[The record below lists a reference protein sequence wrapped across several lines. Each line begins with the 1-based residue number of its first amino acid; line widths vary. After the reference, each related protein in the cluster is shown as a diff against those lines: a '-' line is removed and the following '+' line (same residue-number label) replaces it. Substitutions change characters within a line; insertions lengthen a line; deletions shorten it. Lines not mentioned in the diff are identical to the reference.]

1 MYCGSVGDT
10 IYNMETTTH
19 TTSEIVTVG
28 DIFECSWGYD
38 QTNIDYYEVVGVSKT
53 NRAKLQQ
60 IETRCVES
68 TDYTDVIAPVPGVSK
83 KSRGG
88 QELLPTGYK
97 VPNHFVIGEKKVCMV
112 NISSF
117 QIATRVATNKTE
129 ALTATA
135 HQTGQ
140 NFKR

>member
-1 MYCGSVGDT
+1 
-10 IYNMETTTH
+10 METITH
-19 TTSEIVTVG
+19 TTEEIVTVG

-38 QTNIDYYEVVGVSKT
+38 QTNIDYYEVVAVSKT

-60 IETRCVES
+60 IQTRCVES
-68 TDYTDVIAPVPGVSK
+68 TEYTDVIAPVPGVSK
-83 KSRGG
+83 TTRGG
-88 QELLPTGYK
+88 KELLPTGYK
-97 VPNHFVIGEKKVCMV
+97 VPKHLVIGGNKVCMV
-112 NISSF
+112 SVSSF